1 MAVFGD
7 CGPEVQEIA
16 FQYGRNIGMAF
27 QVSQFIILSHLCFHG
42 YHYALPLKEKRATVT
57 YELNEVVLCPVL

>member
-1 MAVFGD
+1 MFDFQVAVFGD

-27 QVSQFIILSHLCFHG
+27 QVRQFIILSH
-42 YHYALPLKEKRATVT
+42 
-57 YELNEVVLCPVL
+57 